1 MTASEY
7 PVRHPGPGLG
17 RLGARLRARELPADI
32 WILLALLAVAAVIR
46 LLVIDNQSFWADEA
60 LTAYETHLGFGP
72 MLHTVAHI
80 ETTPPLYFVAI
91 WLWAHVFGSGEV
103 ALRLP
108 STLAGIA
115 LVPIAF
121 LSARELVSRWAG
133 VLAGAFVAVNPFL
146 IWYSQE
152 ARAYML
158 LAALTG
164 ASFLWFIRA
173 RQDPSRRNLVWW
185 AACSALAV
193 MTHFFA
199 GFLIAPEAIWLLY
212 VSRKRAVIVAVG
224 VVTAVQLAML
234 PLALIDTSHQAG
246 WIARVPRL
254 SRISTM
260 ATEWAASLLTRRVA
274 MREGLVGGA
283 IFLAVVAA
291 LIVFGGD
298 RRTRS
303 GAKVAAVLV
312 GFVWLA
318 PLALGIAGH
327 DYFLSRNEIPAFVPL
342 ATVVAAACTAPRTR
356 VLGAA
361 LAIALLAG
369 FSFATLRVQTHPELE
384 RPDWRQVAR
393 ALGPTSVPR
402 VVLVADGTTADPL
415 KIYMPHVNWVQ
426 PQSRRVMIDEV
437 DVVGAIKRLPLAIN
451 RPSVA
456 TASLGPPPR
465 VGSPVPRK
473 VAPPGARLIARFR
486 VDNWILARFALRH
499 PIRVS
504 IHELIGRA
512 PLYFLR
518 TPRVLLLFFQ
528 QPGR

>member
-1 MTASEY
+1 
-7 PVRHPGPGLG
+7 VRDV
-17 RLGARLRARELPADI
+17 PADL
-32 WILLALLAVAAVIR
+32 WILLALTTVAAVIR
-46 LLVIDNQSFWADEA
+46 FLVIDNQSFWADEA

-72 MLHTVAHI
+72 MLHTVARI

-91 WLWAHVFGSGEV
+91 WAWAHVFGSGEV
-103 ALRLP
+103 ALRSF

-121 LSARELVSRWAG
+121 LSARELVSRGAG

-158 LAALTG
+158 LATLTG

-173 RQDPSRRNLVWW
+173 RQDPTRRNLAWW
-185 AACSALAV
+185 AACSALAL

-199 GFLIAPEAIWLLY
+199 GFLIAPEAVWLLC
-212 VSRKRAVIVAVG
+212 VSRRRAVIVSVG
-224 VVTAVQLAML
+224 IVTAAQLAML
-234 PLALIDTSHQAG
+234 PLALIDTSHDAG

-254 SRISTM
+254 SRIATM
-260 ATEWAASLLTRRVA
+260 ATEWGVSLLNRRVTITD
-274 MREGLVGGA
+274 GLLGGA
-283 IFLAVVAA
+283 ILIVVVAA
-291 LIVFGGD
+291 LVVIGGD

-303 GAKVAAVLV
+303 GAKVAAALAA
-312 GFVWLA
+312 FVWLA

-327 DYFLSRNEIPAFVPL
+327 DYFLSRNEILAFVPL
-342 ATVVAAACTAPRTR
+342 ATVVAAACVAPRAR

-361 LAIALLAG
+361 LAIALLAV
-369 FSFATLRVQTHPELE
+369 FSFATLRVQTRPELQ

-393 ALGPTSVPR
+393 QLGPTRVPR
-402 VVLVADGTTADPL
+402 VVYVADGTTADPL
-415 KIYMPHVNWVQ
+415 KIYMPHVSWVQ
-426 PQSRRVMIDEV
+426 PQSRLVRIDEV
-437 DVVGAIKRLPLAIN
+437 DVVGAIKRLRLAIN
-451 RPSVA
+451 RTPVA
-456 TASLGPPPR
+456 TASLGPPR
-465 VGSPVPRK
+465 RFGSPVPRT
-473 VAPPGARLIARFR
+473 VAPPGARLLARVR
-486 VDNWILARFALRH
+486 VDNWILARFELRH
-499 PIRVS
+499 PVRLS

-512 PLYFLR
+512 PRYFLR

>member
-1 MTASEY
+1 VSTSEY
-7 PVRHPGPGLG
+7 QAR
-17 RLGARLRARELPADI
+17 RLGPRVPRLDAPAGARDVPADL
-32 WILLALLAVAAVIR
+32 WILLALVAVAAVIR
-46 LLVIDNQSFWADEA
+46 FLVIDNQSFWTDEA

-80 ETTPPLYFVAI
+80 ETTPPLYFVVI
-91 WLWAHVFGSGEV
+91 WAWAHIFGSGEV
-103 ALRLP
+103 ALRSF

-133 VLAGAFVAVNPFL
+133 VLAAAFVAVNPFL

-173 RQDPSRRNLVWW
+173 RRDPSVRNLAWW
-185 AACSALAV
+185 AICSALAV

-199 GFLIAPEAIWLLY
+199 GFLVAPEALWLLCL
-212 VSRKRAVIVAVG
+212 SRRRAVIVSVG
-224 VVTAVQLAML
+224 IVTAAQLAML
-234 PLALIDTSHQAG
+234 PLALIDTSHAAG

-254 SRISTM
+254 NRIATM
-260 ATEWAASLLTRRVA
+260 SIEWAASLLTRRVTVG
-274 MREGLVGGA
+274 EGLLGGA
-283 IFLAVVAA
+283 IFIAVVAA
-291 LIVFGGD
+291 LIVIGGD

-303 GAKVAAVLV
+303 GAKVAAALV

-342 ATVVAAACTAPRTR
+342 AVVVAAACVAPRAR

-361 LAIALLAG
+361 LAIGLLVL
-369 FSFATLRVQTHPELE
+369 FSFATLRVQTHPELQ
-384 RPDWRQVAR
+384 RPDWRAVAR
-393 ALGPTSVPR
+393 ALGPTTVPR
-402 VVLVADGTTADPL
+402 VVYVADGTTADPL
-415 KIYMPHVNWVQ
+415 KIYMPNVNWVQ
-426 PQSRRVMIDEV
+426 PQSPLVRIDEV
-437 DVVGAIKRLPLAIN
+437 DIVGTIKRLPLAIN
-451 RPSVA
+451 RAPTATPSLLA
-456 TASLGPPPR
+456 PHR
-465 VGSPVPRK
+465 VGSPVPRT
-473 VAPPGARLIARFR
+473 VAPRGASLLARFR
-486 VDNWILARFALRH
+486 VDNWILARFVLRH
-499 PIRVS
+499 PLRVS
-504 IHELIGRA
+504 IHELIPKA
-512 PLYFLR
+512 PHYFLR
-518 TPRVLLLFFQ
+518 TPRSLLLFFQ